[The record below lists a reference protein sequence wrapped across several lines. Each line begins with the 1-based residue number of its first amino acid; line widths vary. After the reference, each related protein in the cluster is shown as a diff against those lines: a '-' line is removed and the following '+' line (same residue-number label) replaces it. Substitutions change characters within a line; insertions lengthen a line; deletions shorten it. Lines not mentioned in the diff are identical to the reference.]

1 MEGKQMKKVMLVTTT
16 ATFANK
22 GADVLRR
29 NGIDSEIRKAAGGT
43 AAGCLFGITV
53 AAKDR
58 EAAVRALESSHVR
71 VISLREVQS

>member
-1 MEGKQMKKVMLVTTT
+1 MKKVMLVTTT

-29 NGIDSEIRKAAGGT
+29 HGIDSEIRKAAGGT

>member
-1 MEGKQMKKVMLVTTT
+1 MKKVMLV
-16 ATFANK
+16 
-22 GADVLRR
+22 
-29 NGIDSEIRKAAGGT
+29 T

>member
-1 MEGKQMKKVMLVTTT
+1 MKKVMLVTTT

-29 NGIDSEIRKAAGGT
+29 NGIDSEKIRKAAGGT